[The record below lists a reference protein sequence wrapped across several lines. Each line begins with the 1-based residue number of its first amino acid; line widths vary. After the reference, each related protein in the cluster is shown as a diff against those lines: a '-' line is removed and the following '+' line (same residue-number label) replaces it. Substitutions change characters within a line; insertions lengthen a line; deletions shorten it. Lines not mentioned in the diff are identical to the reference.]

1 MNLEIPDDIVR
12 ATHLTPDELR
22 VEIAVMLFE
31 RDRLT
36 LGQASILAGKKQPE
50 FQQVLAGRKIS
61 LHYDVEDFRKDLQ
74 TLRELGA
81 R

>member
-1 MNLEIPDDIVR
+1 MSLEIPDDIVR
-12 ATHLTPDELR
+12 ATHLTPEELR
-22 VEIAVMLFE
+22 VEIAIMLFE

-50 FQQVLAGRKIS
+50 FQEILASRRIS

-74 TLRELGA
+74 TLRELRA

>member
-1 MNLEIPDDIVR
+1 MIISVR
-12 ATHLTPDELR
+12 AMHLTPEELR
-22 VEIAVMLFE
+22 VEIAVLLFE

-36 LGQASILAGKKQPE
+36 LGQASILAGKKQPK
-50 FQQVLAGRKIS
+50 FQQVLASRKIS
-61 LHYDVEDFRKDLQ
+61 LHYDLEDFRKDLR

>member
-12 ATHLTPDELR
+12 ATHMTREELR
-22 VEIAVMLFE
+22 LGIAVMLFE
-31 RDRLT
+31 RERLT
-36 LGQASILAGKKQPE
+36 LGQASMLAGKKQPE
-50 FQQVLAGRKIS
+50 FQQILASRKIP

-74 TLRELGA
+74 TLRDLGV

>member
-12 ATHLTPDELR
+12 ATHMTREELR
-22 VEIAVMLFE
+22 LEIAVMLFE
-31 RDRLT
+31 RERLT
-36 LGQASILAGKKQPE
+36 LGQASMLAGKKQPE
-50 FQQVLAGRKIS
+50 FQQILASRKIP

-74 TLRELGA
+74 TLRDLGV

>member
-1 MNLEIPDDIVR
+1 MTQPS
-12 ATHLTPDELR
+12 ACG
-22 VEIAVMLFE
+22 A
-31 RDRLT
+31 
-36 LGQASILAGKKQPE
+36 QGKKQPE
-50 FQQVLAGRKIS
+50 FQQVLASRKIS

>member
-12 ATHLTPDELR
+12 ATHLSPEELR
-22 VEIAVMLFE
+22 LEIAVMLFE
-31 RDRLT
+31 RERLT
-36 LGQASILAGKKQPE
+36 LGQASMLAGKKQPD
-50 FQQVLAGRKIS
+50 FQQILASRKIP

-74 TLRELGA
+74 TLRDLGV